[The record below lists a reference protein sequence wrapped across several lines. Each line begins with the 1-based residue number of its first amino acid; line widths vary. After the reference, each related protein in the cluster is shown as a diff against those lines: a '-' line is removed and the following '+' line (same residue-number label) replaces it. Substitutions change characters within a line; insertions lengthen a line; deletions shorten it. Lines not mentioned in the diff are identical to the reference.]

1 MSPSSVRSGTQAS
14 AVLSS
19 THSPAGLFTPVLST
33 GERGSGLAVPARPS
47 VSMRSTF
54 PASEPGSA
62 LSSPAS
68 PVATSSNPSA
78 STPNAPALCV
88 TPRGIPTSTGFG
100 GSPAASFTT
109 RLSVGVVM

>member
-1 MSPSSVRSGTQAS
+1 MPG
-14 AVLSS
+14 
-19 THSPAGLFTPVLST
+19 
-33 GERGSGLAVPARPS
+33 RPS

-62 LSSPAS
+62 LSSPVS
-68 PVATSSNPSA
+68 PVATSSSPSA
-78 STPNAPALCV
+78 STPSAPALCCG
-88 TPRGIPTSTGFG
+88 PRGIPTNTGLG